1 MHHLHIT
8 QTIGRTPMVEL
19 QHLSPNPNVRLF
31 AKLEGWNPTGSI
43 KDRIVKHMI
52 EHAQREG
59 RIEPGD
65 TVIEA
70 STGNTGIALAMIGRA
85 MGYHSRIVM
94 PENVYPEI
102 PRTLGVYGA
111 DMHWVPAEDGVT
123 GAMAI
128 ARQMAD
134 DEGCFML
141 DQFSNPHNAR
151 AHYVWTGPEI
161 LEDVPEVDV
170 FVAGLGTGGT
180 LMGTGHR
187 LKEANPHTKVI
198 AVEPHPGNQLQGL
211 KSLSDGFIPPILD
224 LSFLD
229 GKILV
234 RSASAF
240 RGARTLM
247 QHEGIFGGV
256 SAGAVLHAGLKFAQR
271 LDKGNIVMIFAD
283 SGWKYLETNLW
294 SRELPAEEEAEEA
307 MDDIIWW

>member
-1 MHHLHIT
+1 MHHLYLM

-19 QHLSPNPNVRLF
+19 THLSPKPEVHLY

-52 EHAQREG
+52 QHAEREG
-59 RIEPGD
+59 VIVPGD

-85 MGYHSRIVM
+85 MGYNTRIVM

-102 PRTLGVYGA
+102 PRALAVYGA
-111 DMHWVPAEDGVT
+111 HVHWVPAEAGVT
-123 GAMAI
+123 GAMAV
-128 ARQMAD
+128 ARQMAT
-134 DEGCFML
+134 DERMFML
-141 DQFSNPHNAR
+141 DQFRNEHNAR
-151 AHYVWTGPEI
+151 AHYVWTAPEI
-161 LEDVPEVDV
+161 LEDVPDIDV

-187 LKEANPHTKVI
+187 LKEVNRRTKVI

-211 KSLSDGFIPPILD
+211 RSLADGFIPPILD

-234 RSASAF
+234 RSGHAF
-240 RGARTLM
+240 RAARLLM
-247 QHEGIFGGV
+247 QREGIFGGI
-256 SAGAVLHAGLKFAQR
+256 SAGAVLHAGLKFAER
-271 LDKGNIVMIFAD
+271 LDRGNIVMVFAD

-294 SRELPAEEEAEEA
+294 SRDLPSEEHEESL
-307 MDDIIWW
+307 DDIIWW